1 MSKPKIAII
10 LGSTRETR
18 FGERPARWLHE
29 LAQARGDAEY
39 RLVDLRDYPLP
50 FFDAPKPPAAAPV
63 EHPEARRLAA
73 VVDASDGFV
82 FITAEYNHSI
92 PAVLKNAVD
101 HLYTEWNRKPAA
113 ILAYGGV
120 GGVRATEAL
129 RLITIE
135 LQMVPLRNAVNIARP
150 EFGELRSGKDF
161 SDFPALGQ
169 AAARMLDDLLWWTH
183 ALKTARAG

>member
-10 LGSTRETR
+10 LGSTRQER

-39 RLVDLRDYPLP
+39 RLVDLRDHPLP
-50 FFDAPKPPAAAPV
+50 FFDAPKPPAAAAV

-73 VVDASDGFV
+73 IIGESEGFV
-82 FITAEYNHSI
+82 FVTAEYNHSI
-92 PAVLKNAVD
+92 PAVLKNAID

-150 EFGELRSGKDF
+150 EFGALRSGKDF
-161 SDFPALGQ
+161 ADFPALAQSAG
-169 AAARMLDDLLWWTH
+169 RMLDDLLWWTQ
-183 ALKTARAG
+183 ALNAARAA